1 MDLTLAVAVTAH
13 LGLAGDYNAV
23 HPHIRLSDGHVIA
36 GAYLN
41 SESRVSL
48 YAGLRGQRGRWFIE
62 GGAVTGYT
70 GADVAPYLRA
80 GYDAGRVTVFVA
92 PAYEY
97 APASRVGAVVGLE
110 WRF

>member
-1 MDLTLAVAVTAH
+1 MDLTFAIAVSAH

-23 HPHIRLSDGHVIA
+23 HPHVRLSQGHAIA

-41 SESRVSL
+41 SETRLSL
-48 YAGLRGQRGRWFIE
+48 YAGLRAERGGWFIE
-62 GGAVTGYT
+62 GGAVTGYS

-80 GYDAGRVTVFVA
+80 GRDFGRVTVFVA

-97 APASRVGAVVGLE
+97 EPQRRFGAVVGVE
-110 WRF
+110 YRF

>member
-1 MDLTLAVAVTAH
+1 MDLTIAIAVTAH

-23 HPHIRLSDGHVIA
+23 HPHIRLSQGHVIA

-41 SESRVSL
+41 SESRISL

-70 GADVAPYLRA
+70 GADVSPYLRA

-97 APASRVGAVVGLE
+97 APAARIGAVIGLE
-110 WRF
+110 YRF